1 MSEFTLSF
9 DPHIHSEGSF
19 DGKEPVELILEH
31 ADDIGLDAIAI
42 TDHDVIEYSLEAVE
56 LAEEYD
62 VIAVPGVEVS
72 TKAGHL
78 LALGIDEKPPKKE
91 SVSQTIDNVQEHGG
105 TAIIPH
111 PFQRMRHGIPKR
123 KIKVCDGM
131 EIYNAWLFTGYRNR
145 QAHKYADR
153 HGFTGIAA
161 SDAHR
166 MGTVGRAHTELD
178 IEAPSRDAI
187 TSDDI
192 LEAIAEGDTNVEGK
206 RKPIHTSTID
216 YTKALLR
223 KGRWFKSQVSRLV
236 GR

>member
-1 MSEFTLSF
+1 MAEFSISF
-9 DPHIHSEGSF
+9 DPHVHSEGSF
-19 DGKEPVELILEH
+19 DGKEPVELILQH

-56 LAEEYD
+56 LAQDYD

-78 LALGIDEKPPKKE
+78 LGLGIEEKPPKKLPVAE
-91 SVSQTIDNVQEHGG
+91 TIEMIKAKGG

-111 PFQRMRHGIPKR
+111 PFQRMRHGIPRR
-123 KIKVCDGM
+123 KITACDGI
-131 EIYNAWLFTGYRNR
+131 EVYNAWLFTGYRNR
-145 QAHKYADR
+145 QAARYAK
-153 HGFTGIAA
+153 HHEFTGIAA

-166 MGTVGRAHTELD
+166 MGTVGRAYTELE
-178 IEAPSRDAI
+178 IEAESRDDI
-187 TSDDI
+187 TAEDI
-192 LEAIAEGDTNVEGK
+192 LQAISNGDTGIQGR
-206 RKPIHTSTID
+206 RKPIHTSAID

-223 KGRWFKSQVSRLV
+223 KGRWLTDKIPHP